1 MLILTPKKTEYISLS
16 LINTNLDSKVEI
28 SERSGGLKGHITNMM
43 TG

>member
-1 MLILTPKKTEYISLS
+1 MLILTQKKPEYVSLS

-28 SERSGGLKGHITNMM
+28 SERSGGLKGHIINMM